1 MARSQVNPIEVE
13 KDPGAVAH
21 RDAMAKKRGVLT
33 LLLPLLFLLAAI
45 FAGGPA
51 AAQDN
56 PAPFPSD
63 FKQFLAELW
72 PDAEAQGIAR
82 ATFDLAFQNL
92 APDPRVMALT
102 RSQPEYGKPFGDY
115 VNAFASPARIDNG
128 SRKAAQWS
136 EALDAI
142 ERKFGVDRFIV
153 LAIWGLETSY
163 GSEPL
168 RWNVIGSLATLA
180 QARYREP
187 YFRDEL
193 LAALKIVRD
202 GHLSPDRMLG
212 SWAGAMGQTQFMP
225 SSFLSYAVA
234 YSGSGSPDIWTKVP
248 DVLASIANYFHE
260 RGWKQGL
267 TWGFE
272 VVVPDGFDY
281 RRSRASFSE
290 WAGLGLKRADGGDY
304 PATGEAILFFPS
316 GASGPA
322 FLVTENFIAIKRY
335 NNSDAY
341 ALSAGYLADRLRGA
355 SPIRAPWPQADRQLT
370 LGERIALQRKLAEL
384 GYHVNDFQGRIDFDL
399 RDVIREVQV
408 KFDMVPDGFP
418 TLPLLDKLV
427 IPAK

>member
-13 KDPGAVAH
+13 KDSGAVAH
-21 RDAMAKKRGVLT
+21 RDAMAKRRGVLT

-45 FAGGPA
+45 SAGGPA

-72 PDAEAQGIAR
+72 PDAEAQGITR

-102 RSQPEYGKPFGDY
+102 RSQPEYGTPFGDY

-128 SRKAAQWS
+128 GRKAAQWS

-153 LAIWGLETSY
+153 MAIWGLETSY

-187 YFRDEL
+187 FFRDEL

-202 GHLSPDRMLG
+202 GQLSPDRMLG

-225 SSFLSYAVA
+225 SSFIAYAVA

-260 RGWKQGL
+260 RGWKSGL

-304 PATGEAILFFPS
+304 PATGDAILFFPS

-322 FLVTENFIAIKRY
+322 FLVTENFNVIKRY
-335 NNSDAY
+335 NN
-341 ALSAGYLADRLRGA
+341 
-355 SPIRAPWPQADRQLT
+355 
-370 LGERIALQRKLAEL
+370 
-384 GYHVNDFQGRIDFDL
+384 
-399 RDVIREVQV
+399 
-408 KFDMVPDGFP
+408 
-418 TLPLLDKLV
+418 
-427 IPAK
+427 